1 MLDAVEFSDLVIA
14 LFALRAVM
22 LLIEPM
28 VVTIINLVAVESVFI
43 LRFQRVLEKL
53 QLLMVVRILEIVIVA
68 LQQMVVSLRSSH
80 VVD

>member
-28 VVTIINLVAVESVFI
+28 VVTIINLVAVESVLV
-43 LRFQRVLEKL
+43 LRFQRVLQKL
-53 QLLMVVRILEIVIVA
+53 QLLMVVRILQIVIVA
-68 LQQMVVSLRSSH
+68 LRKVVVSLRPSH